1 MPDRSDP
8 RYRLAGCLLLSA
20 IVHALA
26 LAVSTSAAGGG
37 AAAAGVRPP
46 LLAKLVPTA
55 DGGAT
60 PVPAPLPDDSGSPEP
75 VAAADTPVAP
85 GSQQA
90 GEALR
95 ETPGGPIQVDAEP
108 FLPASYLSR
117 QPQALSNPPEE
128 ALLRVMQLAPRGM
141 AIMTLWIDRHGRVS
155 RLEIDRT
162 NLPPEAAAIISR
174 AFAGLQFEP
183 GLRNGKPVN
192 SVIQMEV
199 KVY

>member
-8 RYRLAGCLLLSA
+8 RYRLAGCLILSA
-20 IVHALA
+20 ILHGLT
-26 LAVSTSAAGGG
+26 LMVSTSATSGDPRAVGLH
-37 AAAAGVRPP
+37 PP
-46 LLAKLVPTA
+46 LLARLVPPL
-55 DGGAT
+55 DGSSA
-60 PVPAPLPDDSGSPEP
+60 PMPAQEPDVSGSPGP
-75 VAAADTPVAP
+75 NAASDTPAAP
-85 GSQQA
+85 SREPTA
-90 GEALR
+90 EAVS
-95 ETPGGPIQVDAEP
+95 ETRGGPIPVDGEP
-108 FLPASYLSR
+108 FLPASYLTQ

-141 AIMTLWIDRHGRVS
+141 AIMTLWIDRHGHVS

-174 AFAGLQFEP
+174 SFAGLQFEP